1 MVNHAKTEAIKVTKQ
16 ESATADEKLPLNSGG
31 VDTEHKPTNDFAAF
45 RDMVTGSPVNW
56 LLLVSPFAIWSYVA
70 EWGAVWVFTL
80 NFLAMMPL
88 ANILGEATEA
98 LAEHTGDT
106 IGGLVNASFGNA
118 VEIIIAIFALKSGEI
133 ELVQSSLIG
142 SMLSN
147 LLLVLGMCFVSGHLG
162 GAKESSFNG
171 AGASINMSLLFV
183 ASFAMLIP
191 SYYTI
196 SNVGAAAAGAT
207 EASLK
212 AETLASVLSLSRM
225 SAIFLVLMYAQ
236 LMVFQLVTHKPIAAD
251 PEGHGPAISMVGAT
265 FVLLLATVC
274 VAFLSEFLV
283 SSVDELTKTSG
294 IPKSF
299 IGIIVLPIVGN
310 AVEHITALK
319 VAYKNNMELAMGVAV
334 GSATQIS
341 LFVVPV
347 CVIAGW
353 IMGQPMTL
361 AFNTFEALTY
371 IFSTLIVYVIVA
383 DGKSNWLEG
392 SMLLTLYILVGLS
405 LLEITI

>member
-1 MVNHAKTEAIKVTKQ
+1 MATQAKLIAQKTVRGMPVDG
-16 ESATADEKLPLNSGG
+16 ESLPLKGG
-31 VDTEHKPTNDFAAF
+31 EDGAHHRPNDFRALW
-45 RDMVTGSPVNW
+45 DIITGSPVSW
-56 LLLVSPFAIWSYVA
+56 LLVAIPFAVWSYYA
-70 EWGAVWVFTL
+70 EWGAVWVFSL

-88 ANILGEATEA
+88 ANILGEATEN

-118 VEIIIAIFALKSGEI
+118 VEIIIAIFALKAGEI

-147 LLLVLGMCFVSGHLG
+147 LLLVLGMCFISGHLG
-162 GAKESSFNG
+162 GAQESTFSG
-171 AGASINMSLLFV
+171 VGASINMSLLFV
-183 ASFAMLIP
+183 ASFAMLVP
-191 SYYTI
+191 SYY
-196 SNVGAAAAGAT
+196 SQ
-207 EASLK
+207 
-212 AETLASVLSLSRM
+212 SVSHADEVDHSIAVLGLSRM
-225 SAIFLVLMYAQ
+225 SAIFLVLMYVQ
-236 LMVFQLVTHKPIAAD
+236 LMFFQLVTHKPADAAV
-251 PEGHGPAISMVGAT
+251 EGHGPALSLVGAT
-265 FVLLLATVC
+265 IVLLLSTIA
-274 VAFLSEFLV
+274 VAFLSEYLV
-283 SSVDELTKTSG
+283 SSVDDLTKSSG
-294 IPKSF
+294 IPKAF

-371 IFSTLIVYVIVA
+371 VFTTLIVYVIVA

>member
-1 MVNHAKTEAIKVTKQ
+1 MVNQAKNEALKAVKQ
-16 ESATADEKLPLNSGG
+16 ESLEEKLPLNGG
-31 VDTEHKPTNDFAAF
+31 SAEEAHATNDFQAF
-45 RDMVTGSPVNW
+45 KDIVTGSAINW
-56 LLLVSPFAIWSYVA
+56 LLLVAPFAVWAYLGK
-70 EWGAVWVFTL
+70 WGAVWVFTL
-80 NFLAMMPL
+80 NFLAMMPF

-147 LLLVLGMCFVSGHLG
+147 LLLVLGMCFISGHLG
-162 GAKESSFNG
+162 GAKESEFNG
-171 AGASINMSLLFV
+171 VGASINMSLLFV

-191 SYYTI
+191 SYYAQ
-196 SNVGAAAAGAT
+196 SRSGF
-207 EASLK
+207 ASDQ
-212 AETLASVLSLSRM
+212 AIEIAVLSLSRL

-236 LMVFQLVTHKPIAAD
+236 LMFFQLVTHKATELGG
-251 PEGHGPAISMVGAT
+251 EGHRPSISMLGAT
-265 FVLLLATVC
+265 IVLLVATVA
-274 VAFLSEFLV
+274 VAFLSEYLV
-283 SSVDELTKTSG
+283 SSVDELTSTSG
-294 IPKSF
+294 IPKAF
-299 IGIIVLPIVGN
+299 IGIVVLPIVGN

-319 VAYKNNMELAMGVAV
+319 VAYKDNMELAMGVAV

-353 IMGQPMTL
+353 LMNVNMTL

-392 SMLLTLYILVGLS
+392 SMLLTLYVLVGLA

>member
-1 MVNHAKTEAIKVTKQ
+1 MDNQLKKQAKKEASGRNVVPAVAAESQPLTGHAARPVSQFEAIKEV
-16 ESATADEKLPLNSGG
+16 
-31 VDTEHKPTNDFAAF
+31 F
-45 RDMVTGSPVNW
+45 TGSYIN
-56 LLLVSPFAIWSYVA
+56 LLLFVAPFAIWSYMA
-70 EWGAVWVFTL
+70 NWGPIWIFVL
-80 NFLAMMPL
+80 NFLTMMPL
-88 ANILGEATEA
+88 ANILGEATET

-118 VEIIIAIFALKSGEI
+118 VEIIIAIFALKAGEI

-147 LLLVLGMCFVSGHLG
+147 LLLVLGMCFVSGHFG
-162 GAKESSFNG
+162 GAKECSFSG

-183 ASFAMLIP
+183 SSFAMLVP
-191 SYYTI
+191 TYYQETKTHDSEI
-196 SNVGAAAAGAT
+196 EHD
-207 EASLK
+207 EA
-212 AETLASVLSLSRM
+212 VLSLSHI

-236 LMVFQLVTHKPIAAD
+236 LMYFQLVTHKPED
-251 PEGHGPAISMVGAT
+251 EEKEEEHKPALSMSSSMII
-265 FVLLLATVC
+265 LCLATVA
-274 VAFLSEFLV
+274 VAFFSEFLV
-283 SSVDELTKTSG
+283 SSVNEVTETSG
-294 IPKSF
+294 IPKDF
-299 IGIIVLPIVGN
+299 IGIILLPIVGN

-353 IMGQPMTL
+353 IMGEKMTL
-361 AFNTFEALTY
+361 AFKTFEALTY
-371 IFSTLIVYVIVA
+371 IFATLIVYVVVA

-392 SMLLTLYILVGLS
+392 SMLLTLYCLVGLS

>member
-1 MVNHAKTEAIKVTKQ
+1 MSNPHLKAAKKEASTAKLGAAHGEDMPLTGHGTRTVSQCEAIKDVI
-16 ESATADEKLPLNSGG
+16 L
-31 VDTEHKPTNDFAAF
+31 
-45 RDMVTGSPVNW
+45 GSNVNA
-56 LLLVSPFAIWSYVA
+56 LLLVAPFAAWSYFGH
-70 EWGAVWVFTL
+70 WSPMWVFGL
-80 NFLAMMPL
+80 NFLTMMPL
-88 ANILGEATEA
+88 ANILGEATET

-118 VEIIIAIFALKSGEI
+118 VEIIIAIFALKQGEI

-147 LLLVLGMCFVSGHLG
+147 LLLVLGCCFVSGHFG

-183 ASFAMLIP
+183 SSFAMLVP
-191 SYYTI
+191 SYYQSTMTHDTQLEHEQ
-196 SNVGAAAAGAT
+196 A
-207 EASLK
+207 
-212 AETLASVLSLSRM
+212 VLGLSHI

-236 LMVFQLVTHKPIAAD
+236 LLFFQLYTHKAEVD
-251 PEGHGPAISMVGAT
+251 EKEEEHKPALSMASSMII
-265 FVLLLATVC
+265 LCLATVA
-274 VAFLSEFLV
+274 VAFFSEWLV
-283 SSVDELTKTSG
+283 SSVDEVTETSG
-294 IPKSF
+294 IPKAF
-299 IGIIVLPIVGN
+299 IGIILLPIVGN

-319 VAYKNNMELAMGVAV
+319 VAYKNNMELAMGVAI

-392 SMLLTLYILVGLS
+392 SMLLTLYCLVGLS